1 MSDTESQTGGRRL
14 VVSLYVGIVL
24 LTAGLGFVIGVIAPQ
39 DLDPELFGFIQL
51 PPTPVGMAVYGGVT
65 IATLLGVLLL
75 GVVYVSGRYDDAE
88 PRA

>member
-65 IATLLGVLLL
+65 IATLLGV
-75 GVVYVSGRYDDAE
+75 
-88 PRA
+88 PRLCWV

>member
-1 MSDTESQTGGRRL
+1 
-14 VVSLYVGIVL
+14 
-24 LTAGLGFVIGVIAPQ
+24 
-39 DLDPELFGFIQL
+39 LFGFIQL

>member
-1 MSDTESQTGGRRL
+1 VSDTEPRTGGRRL
-14 VVSLYVGIVL
+14 VVGIYVGIVL

-75 GVVYVSGRYDDAE
+75 GVVYVSGRYDDAD